1 MESDPEPEPTIN
13 LTMQFILIAVLILIN
28 AFFASAEIAL
38 ISLNKN
44 KVKLLAKDGSKRA
57 QILTRIID
65 EPEMFLSTIRTIII
79 LIIIM
84 SAAIVY
90 KGIYNPF
97 ENFLEQIN
105 IPYSEVISF
114 IVIMVGLSYFTLVFS
129 ELFPK
134 RIALEKPE
142 FIAMISVYPVYCL
155 SKLIFPFVK
164 LISMSNNILVK
175 IIGIDR
181 DKMMEKVSQDDI
193 KTLVKAGQEHGIINE
208 IEKDMINSIFEFN
221 DKLAKE
227 VMTPRTEVFLIDQN
241 SPVSQLLDK
250 LLEEQYSRIPVYDDD
265 VDNIVGILYMKDFI
279 IEARKF
285 GFENV
290 DIKKILH
297 PPYFVQESKNVDI
310 LFKELQSS
318 KNHMAI
324 IIDEYGGFSGVVTI
338 EDIIE
343 EIMGNIQDEYDDDE
357 PDIKEIDDNTYI
369 ARGLLS
375 LDELNDHLDLN
386 LESENY
392 DTLGGFLISRIG
404 RIPKKDEE
412 KIIEYNNVIFKIEE
426 VKEKRIEKVKI
437 FMQKIAL

>member
-13 LTMQFILIAVLILIN
+13 LAMQFILIAVLILIN

-65 EPEMFLSTIRTIII
+65 EPEMFLATIRTVITLLI
-79 LIIIM
+79 LM
-84 SAAIVY
+84 SAAIAY
-90 KGIYNPF
+90 KGIFNPF
-97 ENFLEQIN
+97 ESFLEQIN
-105 IPYSEVISF
+105 ISYSEEISF
-114 IVIMVGLSYFTLVFS
+114 IVIIVGLSYFTLVFS

-142 FIAMISVYPVYCL
+142 FIAMISVYPIYCL

-164 LISMSNNILVK
+164 LISMSTNILVK
-175 IIGIDR
+175 IVGVDR
-181 DKMMEKVSQDDI
+181 DKRKEKVSQDDI

-285 GFENV
+285 GFDNV

-297 PPYFVQESKNVDI
+297 PPYFVQESKNVDV

-343 EIMGNIQDEYDDDE
+343 EVMGNIQDEYDDDE

-437 FMQKIAL
+437 CMQKIAL